1 MAYKA
6 FTYRIK
12 PNSKQQ
18 ELLVKYTHA
27 SRTAWNRVLSC
38 HEQEYQEYK
47 NEILRLVTNGN
58 VDSYEEALELLS
70 SMKPQPNRKTIFT
83 KLKFLKQE
91 IRTLKSITHKL
102 HSRKIRT

>member
-12 PNSKQQ
+12 PNAKQQ

-27 SRTAWNRVLSC
+27 CRSAWNRVLNC

-47 NEILRLVTNGN
+47 NEILRLVTSGN

-70 SMKPQPNRKTIFT
+70 PMNPQPSRKSLFT
-83 KLKFLKQE
+83 KLKFLKHE
-91 IRTLKSITHKL
+91 IRTLKSLTHKS
-102 HSRKIRT
+102 HSRRFRT